1 MSVIEMKCPRCGAPS
16 TLQQGKTN
24 EYVCSNCGS
33 VFRFM
38 DQTKRIVTRDVLV
51 RNCLHCGKPI
61 EAGKGFKCTR
71 CGNEFFCDSCVDEV
85 QGKYV
90 CADCLITSQQNC
102 LFCKKHAAYK
112 CIKCGKRACKVHP
125 YDNFTY
131 DNTYIKD
138 GYRYREYYVRYCPNC
153 RGYVCRDCSQVVG
166 FFSQS
171 VICPRCRTRLDSYT
185 TFK

>member
-1 MSVIEMKCPRCGAPS
+1 MKCPRCGAPS
-16 TLQQGKTN
+16 NLQQGKIN

-51 RNCLHCGKPI
+51 RNCLHCGKSI

-90 CADCLITSQQNC
+90 CADCLIASQQNC
-102 LFCKKHAAYK
+102 LFCKKHAVYR
-112 CIKCGKRACKVHP
+112 CINCGKRACKLHS
-125 YDNFTY
+125 YQNFTY
-131 DNTYIKD
+131 
-138 GYRYREYYVRYCPNC
+138 E
-153 RGYVCRDCSQVVG
+153 
-166 FFSQS
+166 
-171 VICPRCRTRLDSYT
+171 
-185 TFK
+185 